1 MMLDDISGV
10 RIPDSQLARE
20 MTQFIRDTESDLLFH
35 HSVRVYCW
43 GALTAHARDRRSI
56 PSCCTRRPCSTTSAS
71 LRAMNSSQLRFEVD
85 GANAARD
92 FLRGHGISKR
102 DIETVWNAVALH
114 TTPGIPQFM
123 RPEIALVQAGA
134 GMDVAGRGYD
144 QFTDAQRE
152 AVVAAFPRE
161 TDLQHGIIDAFYQG
175 MKHRPDST
183 FGTFNDDVLAFK
195 DPQFSTDRHVQRHPW
210 LRAGTAGMERPVVRL
225 RTPIRRAAVS
235 QGGPA
240 QAAARMSPS
249 ATASSCHTTTRLRPC
264 RLAWYSAWSARR

>member
-1 MMLDDISGV
+1 MLKQIASV
-10 RIPDSQLARE
+10 RIPDSQLTRDV
-20 MTQFIRDTESDLLFH
+20 TQLVRDTESDLLFH
-35 HSVRVYCW
+35 HSMRCYCW
-43 GALTAHARDRRSI
+43 GALAGHRTGSTFDPELLYTACMFHDIGLTARYED
-56 PSCCTRRPCSTTSAS
+56 
-71 LRAMNSSQLRFEVD
+71 SQLRFEVD

-92 FLRGHGISKR
+92 FLRGQGISER

-144 QFTDAQRE
+144 QFTDAQRA

-161 TDLQHGIIDAFYQG
+161 IDFPHGIIDAFYQG

-195 DPQFSTDRHVQRHPW
+195 DRRFQRLDICTAILASSW
-210 LRAGTAGMERPVVRL
+210 NRGTA
-225 RTPIRRAAVS
+225 S
-235 QGGPA
+235 
-240 QAAARMSPS
+240 
-249 ATASSCHTTTRLRPC
+249 
-264 RLAWYSAWSARR
+264 